1 MPRRR
6 AKASICPRCGAD
18 AGDPVKTWTLVSP
31 IPDRLGRVT
40 VTIMGSF
47 SCPSCGNTWRTVLKK
62 MKSGGEP
69 REEEP
74 AEKEPGQIIEIDLSE
89 LKDMD

>member
-6 AKASICPRCGAD
+6 QKPSICPRCGAD

-31 IPDRLGRVT
+31 IPDRYGRVT
-40 VTIMGSF
+40 ITVMGSF
-47 SCPSCGNTWRTVLKK
+47 TCPSCGNNWRTVLKRIK
-62 MKSGGEP
+62 AG
-69 REEEP
+69 EEP
-74 AEKEPGQIIEIDLSE
+74 GEKEPVEREPGQIIEIDLSE